1 MDVYT
6 DTPIS
11 RLEIVERGS
20 RRRFSDEVKLRIVEE
35 SYSGRRLGSATARKY
50 GITRAQLNDWRDAAR
65 AGRLGS
71 TSSSGFVPAVIVPE
85 VTATS
90 GPLMVEGR
98 GRIEIVTTNERRVI
112 VDRDVDV
119 EALLRI
125 MQALERL
132 A

>member
-11 RLEIVERGS
+11 RLEIVERGG

-50 GITRAQLNDWRDAAR
+50 AITRSQLNEWRDAAR
-65 AGRLGS
+65 TGRFGPA
-71 TSSSGFVPAVIVPE
+71 SSAGFVPAVIVPE
-85 VTATS
+85 VAAAT
-90 GPLMVEGR
+90 GPLMADGS
-98 GRIEIVTTNERRVI
+98 GRIELVTANGRRVI
-112 VDRDVDV
+112 VDGSGDID
-119 EALLRI
+119 ALLRI
-125 MQALERL
+125 VQALERL

>member
-11 RLEIVERGS
+11 RLEIVERGG

-65 AGRLGS
+65 AGRFGPA
-71 TSSSGFVPAVIVPE
+71 SSAGFVPAVIVPE

-90 GPLMVEGR
+90 GPLVEGR

-125 MQALERL
+125 VRGLETLR
-132 A
+132 